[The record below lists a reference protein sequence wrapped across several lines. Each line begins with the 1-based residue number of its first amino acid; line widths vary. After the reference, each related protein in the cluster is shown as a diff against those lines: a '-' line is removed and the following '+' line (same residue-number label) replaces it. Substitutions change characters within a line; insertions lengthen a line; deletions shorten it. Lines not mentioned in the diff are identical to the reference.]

1 MADVTTLSE
10 GGPDFG
16 DLGDDGR
23 SLAEDERY

>member
-1 MADVTTLSE
+1 VSSVGPVLN

-16 DLGDDGR
+16 DVGDDGR